1 MSSTIFPLFSCY
13 PVRYLHLYVLSLL
26 CFLPWGSLWSP
37 ARCRCESGAV
47 WLRWSGRSR
56 SGCRAACGTAPR
68 PGYLRSSAPA
78 CSPRPS
84 SYEHAAPCAH
94 VNTGSSVLLD
104 RQNPHRDDITTA
116 VLDLSTI
123 RVTARS
129 RSHSLD
135 DIYFRSLVL
144 QASSSFQLTKIMT
157 ISVSF
162 TRPDASIGLW
172 KTYRRSNKM
181 KIRCYQE
188 NTPTAWQIPLP
199 RYVIEIGQFTVCIY
213 TRVIQDTCPLPPAL
227 SAGHPRICPRS
238 LSAHGCNLVS
248 SSPAGWACPSCS
260 GLHTLQEPRNTQEQG
275 VCFFLNLLLVQINST
290 ASTWKTRPLLKI
302 TL

>member
-1 MSSTIFPLFSCY
+1 MQRPTNTFRLHYLLSCLGVLYHISTILLSSSVLPTPLRPFIA
-13 PVRYLHLYVLSLL
+13 L

-37 ARCRCESGAV
+37 ARCQFESGAV

-56 SGCRAACGTAPR
+56 SGCRVACGTAPR
-68 PGYLRSSAPA
+68 PEYPRSSAPA

-84 SYEHAAPCAH
+84 SYEHAAPCTH
-94 VNTGSSVLLD
+94 VNTGSSVFLD
-104 RQNPHRDDITTA
+104 QQNPHRDDITTV

-135 DIYFRSLVL
+135 DIYFWSLVL

-172 KTYRRSNKM
+172 KTYRQKKKM

-188 NTPTAWQIPLP
+188 NTQTAWQIPLP
-199 RYVIEIGQFTVCIY
+199 RYVIEIYCIY
-213 TRVIQDTCPLPPAL
+213 LYTSYSTGYISITSSTICRSSTYL
-227 SAGHPRICPRS
+227 SS
-238 LSAHGCNLVS
+238 VS
-248 SSPAGWACPSCS
+248 ISSWM
-260 GLHTLQEPRNTQEQG
+260 
-275 VCFFLNLLLVQINST
+275 
-290 ASTWKTRPLLKI
+290 
-302 TL
+302 